1 MKWLSNSIE
10 HSNEVEDEVPSSN
23 IEKEEFEL
31 IEEGPRRIFTF
42 PKKIKQVKVFIAIV
56 QALSGLFFIVLPIIY
71 FVNPQNN
78 ELYLW
83 LLAILALITGVILVG
98 LFPRN
103 LAKAIFSEL
112 IITEDKIRIRNS
124 FYWNEIYWKDIQD
137 ILITEKLSSDPSIN
151 RSIGASIVKFRT
163 IAKGFYYFVDS
174 YPVED
179 IKVLKESLKL
189 TFAKA
194 IEGTGYSVNEKHE
207 RPSIRSRFIFYEK
220 VPEF

>member
-1 MKWLSNSIE
+1 MSNGIE
-10 HSNEVEDEVPSSN
+10 HSNEVEDDVPFLN

-31 IEEGPRRIFTF
+31 VEEEPRRIFTF
-42 PKKIKQVKVFIAIV
+42 PKKIKQVKVFIAIAQV
-56 QALSGLFFIVLPIIY
+56 VSGLFFIVLPIIY

-83 LLAILALITGVILVG
+83 LLAILALITGMILVG

-103 LAKAIFSEL
+103 LTKAIFSEL
-112 IITEDKIRIRNS
+112 VIEEDKIRIRNS
-124 FYWNEIYWKDIQD
+124 FNWDEIYWKDIQD
-137 ILITEKLSSDPSIN
+137 ILITERLSSDPSLN

-163 IAKGFYYFVDS
+163 ITKGYYYFVDS

-179 IKVLKESLKL
+179 IKELKEALKL

-194 IEGTGYSVNEKHE
+194 MKGTGYSVNEKHE

>member
-1 MKWLSNSIE
+1 MSNGIE
-10 HSNEVEDEVPSSN
+10 HSNEVDVHSSN
-23 IEKEEFEL
+23 IEKEEIEL
-31 IEEGPRRIFTF
+31 IEDDPRRIFTF
-42 PKKIKQVKVFIAIV
+42 PKRIKQVKTFIAIAQV
-56 QALSGLFFIVLPIIY
+56 VSGLFFIVLPIIY

-83 LLAILALITGVILVG
+83 LLAILALITGMILVG

-112 IITEDKIRIRNS
+112 IITESKIRIRNT

-137 ILITEKLSSDPSIN
+137 ILITERLSSDPSLN

-174 YPVED
+174 YPIED
-179 IKVLKESLKL
+179 IKELKESLKL